1 MRGRHLGLL
10 VLGLLILGFAPPH
23 PTIRLAAL
31 PGAVA
36 AWTWPVPGVP
46 VVVRGFAPPPQPW
59 LPGHR
64 GVDLAGRAGLPVLSA
79 GRGVIAFAGPLAV
92 RGVVSILHPG
102 GLRTTY
108 EPVAAS
114 VRAGE
119 AVGPGQVIGTLE
131 AGHPGCAAPACLHW
145 GLRRGQVYLDPLL
158 LVRSRPVRLKP
169 VAFSFAGFSST
180 GVRPMPAASWPGRR
194 PAARNP
200 RAGCRRGRRCAGT
213 PARSSTR
220 WRPRSAGRPR
230 SADAG
235 RPRSRSRPPVR
246 AGPG

>member
-10 VLGLLILGFAPPH
+10 VLGLLILGFAPPP
-23 PTIRLAAL
+23 PTTPLAAL

-169 VAFSFAGFSST
+169 VAFTGFNRMS
-180 GVRPMPAASWPGRR
+180 AASGPGPR
-194 PAARNP
+194 PAARTP
-200 RAGCRRGRRCAGT
+200 RVGCRHGRRSART

-220 WRPRSAGRPR
+220 WRPRTAGRPR
-230 SADAG
+230 SVDA
-235 RPRSRSRPPVR
+235 SRPPPRHRPPTR
-246 AGPG
+246 AAAG